1 MIEEEEKIIFY
12 LEELDNNFSK
22 INRTLKEIENKIESI
37 FKKNQKMVDDYKP
50 FSKFF
55 SNNKKICSSI
65 TETTQELENLKVELN
80 SSVIMNSSSPKD
92 PFTNTSSDIINKNI
106 LNKFKDE
113 TKCESSST
121 IEELKI
127 YSDCY
132 NDEDSSSD
140 LIEFDINRIPAIFK
154 SEEDFF
160 KVYNYI
166 VESKKIRFDEIIDHF
181 SDVDYDKI
189 CVYLEVLRNKKFVKK
204 KGNIFFIEF

>member
-1 MIEEEEKIIFY
+1 MIEEEEKMIFY

-22 INRTLKEIENKIESI
+22 INRTLKEIEDKIENI
-37 FKKNQKMVDDYKP
+37 YKKNLKLVDDYKP
-50 FSKFF
+50 FIKLF
-55 SNNKKICSSI
+55 SNNKKIRSPR

-92 PFTNTSSDIINKNI
+92 PFTNTSSDLLNKNI
-106 LNKFKDE
+106 LNKFNDE
-113 TKCESSST
+113 TRCESSST

-140 LIEFDINRIPAIFK
+140 LVEFDINRIPVIFK
-154 SEEDFF
+154 NEEDFF
-160 KVYNYI
+160 KVYNFI
-166 VESKKIRFDEIIDHF
+166 VESKKTRFDEIVDNF
-181 SDVDYDKI
+181 SYVDYNKI
-189 CVYLEVLRNKKFVKK
+189 CIYLEVLRNKKFVKK